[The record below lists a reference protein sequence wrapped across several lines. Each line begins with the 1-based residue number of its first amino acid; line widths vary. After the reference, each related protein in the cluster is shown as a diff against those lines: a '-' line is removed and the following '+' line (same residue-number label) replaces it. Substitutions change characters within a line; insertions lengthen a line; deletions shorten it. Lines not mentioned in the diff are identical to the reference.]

1 MGFSTLSLGALGLAI
16 LFEVLGTAFL
26 QRSEQFS
33 RIIPSA
39 ITILSYIAAFYCLS
53 VALRSIPLGIAYAIW
68 AGLGIILVAL
78 VGLIFYKQ
86 SLDLPA
92 LIGIA
97 LIIAGVVTIN
107 VFSKSG
113 GH

>member
-86 SLDLPA
+86 TLDLPA

>member
-1 MGFSTLSLGALGLAI
+1 MGWVLLAGAIAFEVFGTVMLKVSDGFSKWLPSTGVVIGYIVSFVLLA
-16 LFEVLGTAFL
+16 F
-26 QRSEQFS
+26 
-33 RIIPSA
+33 
-39 ITILSYIAAFYCLS
+39 
-53 VALRSIPLGIAYAIW
+53 ALRTIGLSTAYAIW

-86 SLDLPA
+86 TLDLPA

>member
-1 MGFSTLSLGALGLAI
+1 MGFSTVSLGALGLAI

-33 RIIPSA
+33 RIIPSV